1 MASSTVFSGVKVT
14 WLGHA
19 SIQLEADGLVITID
33 PFVVP
38 RGAKPS
44 DVILYTHGHF
54 DHCVAAPSIT
64 KSNTIA
70 IAHRS
75 CKLPVR
81 LIDVGAKEKIGGVII
96 EAVDA
101 YNLEKKF
108 HPRGSGAGYLIHFKS
123 STVYVA
129 GDTDFIPE
137 MRNCK
142 CDIAIVPIGGTYTMD
157 AAEAADAIAAISPK
171 VAIPYHYGY
180 LDGLQGDPQGFKSA
194 VEAKTGG
201 KVDVRILEPQK

>member
-19 SIQLEADGLVITID
+19 SVQLEADGRVVTVD
-33 PFVVP
+33 PFVLP
-38 RGAKPS
+38 RSAKPS
-44 DVILYTHGHF
+44 DIILYTHGHF

-64 KSNTIA
+64 KGSTIA

-81 LIDVGAKEKIGGVII
+81 LIDIGAKEKIGSVII

-101 YNLEKKF
+101 YNVDKKF
-108 HPRGSGAGYLIHFKS
+108 HPRGSGAGFIIRFKS
-123 STVYVA
+123 ASVYVA

-137 MRNCK
+137 MKNYK

-157 AAEAADAIAAISPK
+157 EEEAAGAIAAILPR
-171 VAIPYHYGY
+171 VAIPYHYNY
-180 LDGLQGDPQGFKSA
+180 LAETKADAEKFKSA
-194 VEAKTGG
+194 VGQRTGW
-201 KVDVRILEPQK
+201 KVDVRVLEPAK

>member
-19 SIQLEADGLVITID
+19 SVQLEADGLVFTVD

-38 RGAKPS
+38 KGAKPS

-54 DHCVAAPSIT
+54 DHCAATPSIT
-64 KSNTIA
+64 KPSTIA
-70 IAHRS
+70 VGHRS
-75 CKLPVR
+75 CKLPIR
-81 LIDVGAKEKIGGVII
+81 LIDVGAKEKIGGVIV
-96 EAVDA
+96 EAVEA
-101 YNLEKKF
+101 YNKEKKF
-108 HPRGSGAGYLIHFKS
+108 HPRGSAAGFIIRFKS
-123 STVYVA
+123 ASVYVT

-137 MRNCK
+137 MSGCK

-157 AAEAADAIAAISPK
+157 AKEAADAIGAIMPK

-180 LDGLQGDPQGFKSA
+180 LDGLQGDPQGFKDA
-194 VEAKTGG
+194 VESKTNG
-201 KVDVRILEPQK
+201 KVDVRILEAAK